1 MLVPLYLKNWN
12 PYKNNDFTHQNN
24 DYQRID
30 LKIFLNVLTPQVL
43 QDFCQL
49 NWFNLDQSIKQFEDK
64 IWQYPPV
71 AIGDSFVEFK
81 NFLIAAK
88 LLFMTWF
95 ASEYWFWAKWWLNKF
110 WNNKF
115 YTHHWI
121 DLILPKWTPIESFS
135 DWEVIFAGWRKGWG
149 NVVIVV
155 NKDLSDDSFRWLS
168 DDNLSSDYL
177 LRKSSDNPLSISSD
191 YRLKTSSDKS
201 LYLIYAHLDE
211 IKVSSWQK
219 VKRWDIIWTCGNTWN
234 ARGYHLHFQID
245 TEKAPFHPYW
255 NSLDS
260 WFSEGDKKKYFTDV
274 LQYCI
279 DPWEW
284 LREQELWRKFEEEQ
298 LKNIWRKSEENY
310 TTNHRQSSEIITDNN
325 SFKGKWKQNDINLNS
340 DTHDKDFDILNEFLS
355 FAKANANKIED
366 KPETADTKN
375 EEQAQEQDLLN
386 QILDE
391 VKNNSSDIDDEILK
405 LVNLW
410 IVHWDENGD
419 LLLDKPLTKLEF
431 AVILYRLFM
440 KIRKFKENEWMSDN
454 NQMIR
459 WLSDGFKEEPLK
471 KINEKFV
478 DINWNIISDEGK
490 KAIKFVVSN
499 WFMKGDW
506 NRFYPWKSLTLVEFL
521 AVIGRIFWNIKDW
534 KDEWYKPYIDWAK
547 ENDIFDFTSEDLFK
561 PVKREK
567 VFKVLWKLI
576 GTSFL

>member
-1 MLVPLYLKNWN
+1 
-12 PYKNNDFTHQNN
+12 
-24 DYQRID
+24 
-30 LKIFLNVLTPQVL
+30 
-43 QDFCQL
+43 
-49 NWFNLDQSIKQFEDK
+49 
-64 IWQYPPV
+64 
-71 AIGDSFVEFK
+71 
-81 NFLIAAK
+81 
-88 LLFMTWF
+88 
-95 ASEYWFWAKWWLNKF
+95 
-110 WNNKF
+110 
-115 YTHHWI
+115 
-121 DLILPKWTPIESFS
+121 
-135 DWEVIFAGWRKGWG
+135 
-149 NVVIVV
+149 
-155 NKDLSDDSFRWLS
+155 
-168 DDNLSSDYL
+168 
-177 LRKSSDNPLSISSD
+177 
-191 YRLKTSSDKS
+191 
-201 LYLIYAHLDE
+201 
-211 IKVSSWQK
+211 
-219 VKRWDIIWTCGNTWN
+219 
-234 ARGYHLHFQID
+234 
-245 TEKAPFHPYW
+245 
-255 NSLDS
+255 
-260 WFSEGDKKKYFTDV
+260 
-274 LQYCI
+274 
-279 DPWEW
+279 
-284 LREQELWRKFEEEQ
+284 
-298 LKNIWRKSEENY
+298 
-310 TTNHRQSSEIITDNN
+310 
-325 SFKGKWKQNDINLNS
+325 
-340 DTHDKDFDILNEFLS
+340 
-355 FAKANANKIED
+355 
-366 KPETADTKN
+366 
-375 EEQAQEQDLLN
+375 LLN

-506 NRFYPWKSLTLVEFL
+506 NRFYPWKNLTLVEFL